1 MILSFRSR
9 ADQILSF
16 LEDLKIPNLGTTPEA
31 MLEDCSTILLVTPTA
46 LRGF

>member
-9 ADQILSF
+9 ADQILAF
-16 LEDLKIPNLGTTPEA
+16 LEDRKIPNLGTTPEA
-31 MLEDCSTILLVTPTA
+31 LLEKYSPIVLVTPTA